1 MMHAWHIGCGNGLR
15 APRIPRP
22 QLLTLPLLAF
32 MGEKWDCVSSPG
44 GLKKT
49 LQVASEVT
57 YMEHMCLSTLWS
69 RLPLPQRKAGNGQL
83 DVREKKMVDNDEV
96 WV

>member
-1 MMHAWHIGCGNGLR
+1 ML
-15 APRIPRP
+15 AP
-22 QLLTLPLLAF
+22 
-32 MGEKWDCVSSPG
+32 
-44 GLKKT
+44 
-49 LQVASEVT
+49 QVASKRPCRWPLRSLTWNTCV
-57 YMEHMCLSTLWS
+57 SPTLWS